1 MSQVIIEITSKGLYV
16 PNTILAQ
23 WGWREGT
30 EVIVEQP
37 RDNNISIRP
46 RRLTAEAISDLA
58 GTYLF
63 EKVGDAV
70 AGEEPAWNGEKWNV
84 KVTLPSSQK
93 ELGKLTFSAD
103 GQLLAAESDSP
114 ALLEERANE
123 D

>member
-1 MSQVIIEITSKGLYV
+1 MSKVIIEITSKGLHV
-16 PNTILAQ
+16 PNTILTQ

-37 RDNNISIRP
+37 HDHNISIRP
-46 RRLTAEAISDLA
+46 RRLTAEAISDIA

-70 AGEEPAWNGEKWNV
+70 AAEEPVWDGEKWNV
-84 KVTLPSSQK
+84 KVTLPSLQK
-93 ELGKLTFSAD
+93 NLGKLTFAAD
-103 GQLLAAESDSP
+103 GQLVAAESDSP
-114 ALLEERANE
+114 ALLEEKANE